1 MVGNPEVDVHKKL
14 SDYGVDSSIVVKICN
29 MLTLRAGT
37 EVSIFNITKSATYF
51 ATLRIGCGKEQSSQ
65 SIAASVFCSMLLEN
79 AYIYHSDYSNVDIR
93 YPRAPMAP
101 IIRVSH

>member
-79 AYIYHSDYSNVDIR
+79 AYIY
-93 YPRAPMAP
+93 
-101 IIRVSH
+101 IIRIILTLISDTLGHLWRRLST